1 MGSFKI
7 SDRYARAMMNIA
19 LERNE
24 LDLIYNDL
32 TLVSNTIHSSREFYL
47 LLISPVIKIPKKRE
61 LVTAILKDKISRTT
75 QSFLD
80 IVINKG
86 RAEQLNEIINRFFEL
101 RNAHLGILEVEVHS
115 FTELDSIQKSKIQT
129 FLEDYTKKKI
139 KMNFSIDKSLK
150 GGFLIKLKETILDAS
165 LKRQFE
171 LLRNKFLSGAVN
183 LN

>member
-7 SDRYARAMMNIA
+7 SDRYARALLNIA
-19 LERNE
+19 LEQDE
-24 LDLIYNDL
+24 LNTVYNNLIL
-32 TLVSNTIHSSREFYL
+32 ISNTIQSSRDFYL

-61 LVTAILKDKISRTT
+61 LVSEIFKNKISKTT
-75 QSFLD
+75 QDFLD
-80 IVINKG
+80 VVINKG
-86 RAEQLNEIINRFFEL
+86 RAEQLKEIISRFFEL
-101 RNAHLGILEVEVHS
+101 RNAHLGILEVDVLS
-115 FTELDSIQKSKIQT
+115 FIELDSNQKDEIQN
-129 FLEDYTKKKI
+129 FLENYTKQKI

-171 LLRNKFLSGAVN
+171 LLKNKFLSGA